1 MFYVFIIVDMWVEG
15 SAIAV
20 ADIWRS
26 ENNFQESVFPP

>member
-26 ENNFQESVFPP
+26 ENNLGT